1 VISTKD
7 GARARRRAR
16 AAITTAAAMGVI
28 AVATAA
34 PAGAAS
40 PVPTLPHSV
49 ISFPQRDFVSA
60 SGYDDNEGPVT
71 VRVVRNGVTIAT
83 STPVAPQDDP
93 KTPVKDGIVEVNHP
107 GGGCWVGTTPDILP
121 GDEITTTTKSNV
133 TEGTTTSDVT
143 ASLPVE
149 DPITHDI
156 TIHGTA
162 LDASGQPLP
171 IDQIEQRLVANKD
184 QFDVNGR
191 RTLRAAAGSDG
202 TLAYDDATSGNW
214 TATYTGLDAADRTRA
229 LNAETRILWLGAD
242 PALGNQAT
250 IYETAGDGSVVGG
263 PATPDCTAP
272 FAQNAIGGTEIG
284 GAPTTLINQS
294 NAGGSLTVSGPYDP
308 NNVGAVALTVA
319 GVDVSVTLGTD
330 TWSGSIAASSLPDG
344 TLTARASFTAG
355 GPVGGGAPDSTRT
368 IVKDTVAPRSPRVNI
383 PAGTYA
389 TAQVI
394 TLQSDP
400 GAAIRFTGD
409 GSTPTA
415 TSGVVF
421 SSPLTVTA
429 SQTIKAVAID
439 ANGNVSAPSAFA
451 YTIGV
456 VPGGAT
462 QPTLIPL
469 IRAPTQGVKATA
481 ASSLAVSR
489 LTLARRISVTRLREQ
504 GLRAS
509 MRVQEGTKVVRIA
522 IYKARNGQRT
532 GRALYV
538 TTRSARAGLF
548 RVTLRSRGLLRKLR
562 AGAYV
567 MEVRSGQSVASLGGA
582 RRITFTVTS

>member
-1 VISTKD
+1 
-7 GARARRRAR
+7 
-16 AAITTAAAMGVI
+16 MGVI
-28 AVATAA
+28 AAATAV

-60 SGYDDNEGPVT
+60 SGYDNEGPVT

-83 STPVAPQDDP
+83 SSPVDPQDDP
-93 KTPVKDGIVEVNHP
+93 KTPAKDGIVEVNHP

-121 GDEITTTTKSNV
+121 GDEITTTTKSNL
-133 TEGTTTSDVT
+133 TEGTTTADVT

-171 IDQIEQRLVANKD
+171 LDQIEQRMVANKD

-191 RTLRAAAGSDG
+191 RTLRAAVGSDG
-202 TLAYDDATSGNW
+202 TLVYDDATSGNW
-214 TATYTGLDAADRTRA
+214 TATYSGLDAADRTRA
-229 LNAETRILWLGAD
+229 LSAETRILWLGAD
-242 PALGNQAT
+242 PAAGNQAT
-250 IYETAGDGSVVGG
+250 IYETAGDGSVAGG

-272 FAQNAIGGTEIG
+272 FAQSAIGGTEVD
-284 GAPTTLINQS
+284 GAPTTVINQS
-294 NAGGSLTVSGPYDP
+294 NAGGSLVVSGPYDP
-308 NNVGAVALTVA
+308 NNVSDMSLTVG
-319 GVDVSVTLGTD
+319 GVDVPVTLGAD
-330 TWSGSIAASSLPDG
+330 TWSGTLAASSLPDG

-368 IVKDTVAPRSPRVNI
+368 IVKDTVAPRSPSVNV

-389 TAQVI
+389 AAQVI
-394 TLQSDP
+394 TLQSEP
-400 GAAIRFTGD
+400 GATIRFTGD

-421 SSPLTVTA
+421 SSPLSVTA
-429 SQTIKAVAID
+429 SQTIKAVAVD
-439 ANGNVSAPSAFA
+439 GHGNASAPSSFA

-456 VPGGAT
+456 TPGGTT
-462 QPTLIPL
+462 QPPL
-469 IRAPTQGVKATA
+469 IQVIQLPGQGIKGAT

-489 LTLARRISVTRLREQ
+489 LTLPRRISVTRLRAQ
-504 GLRAS
+504 GLHAS
-509 MRVQEGTKVVRIA
+509 MRVQEGTNVVRIA
-522 IYKARNGQRT
+522 IYKSRNGQRT

-538 TTRSARAGLF
+538 TTRAARAGLL
-548 RVTLRSRGLLRKLR
+548 RVTLRSRSLLRKLR
-562 AGAYV
+562 AGTYV
-567 MEVRSGQSVASLGGA
+567 MEVRSGQSIASLGGV
-582 RRITFTVTS
+582 RRIAFTVTS